1 MKTASVFTPFLL
13 SALCSLSTA
22 AVVTPRAEEYTSI
35 ILFRDKDYSGP
46 FLTDRYK
53 KSKDS
58 GCIILSD
65 KKELGR
71 FHAKKIQSF
80 KCNHY
85 DCYEGPRIPNLKE
98 EIWKGM

>member
-1 MKTASVFTPFLL
+1 MKAASIFTSLLL

-22 AVVTPRAEEYTSI
+22 AAVTRRAEEYTSI

-53 KSKDS
+53 KSKDL

-65 KKELGR
+65 KK
-71 FHAKKIQSF
+71 
-80 KCNHY
+80 
-85 DCYEGPRIPNLKE
+85 
-98 EIWKGM
+98 